1 MKELINREYSRE
13 QIGHSYERTL
23 STIFLVILAAVL
35 AYALYPYINA
45 FFGAFILYVVFR
57 PMYMFFIN
65 RLGMASSLAA
75 VLVIVITALV
85 VLVPLHILFT
95 IMIMEIQ
102 DLITNVGGISSI
114 QSLLGTN
121 SIIAIHLIRDMV
133 PSDISTQE
141 KIIELTSSAASL
153 LSAMLISAAQSAG
166 KRLLELIIMYF
177 TLFYMF
183 IGEKSYFVRSLHNA
197 VPFNE
202 KNTMEL
208 LSEFRS
214 MVRTILV
221 SSGVIAVI
229 QGGLLTITFLIFGLE
244 GAFLWGFVTL
254 ILSFIPALGPP
265 IIWVPATIIQL
276 LQQDYISAAGVFA
289 GGMILS
295 SVDNLIRPAINK
307 KVGQLHPLVSIIGVI
322 VGLNLFGLLGIIMG
336 PLLLS
341 YTLLLSRM
349 FHEEYL

>member
-1 MKELINREYSRE
+1 MKELVNREDSRE

-23 STIFLVILAAVL
+23 SAIFLVILAVVL

-45 FFGAFILYVVFR
+45 FFGAFILYVAFR
-57 PMYMFFIN
+57 PIYILFIN
-65 RLGMASSLAA
+65 RLGIRSSLAA
-75 VLVIVITALV
+75 VLVIIITALV
-85 VLVPLHILFT
+85 VLVPLYILFT

-102 DLITNVGGISSI
+102 DLITNVGGILSI

-133 PSDISTQE
+133 PSDISIQE
-141 KIIELTSSAASL
+141 RIIGLTSSAASL
-153 LSAMLISAAQSAG
+153 LSAMLISAVQSAG
-166 KRLLELIIMYF
+166 KRLIEFIIMYLV
-177 TLFYMF
+177 LFYMF

-202 KNTMEL
+202 KNTMKL

-229 QGGLLTITFLIFGLE
+229 QGGLLTVTFLIFGLK

-322 VGLNLFGLLGIIMG
+322 IGLNLFGLLGIIMG

-341 YTLLLSRM
+341 YALLMARM
-349 FHEEYL
+349 FNEEYL